1 MPRWR
6 HRIAH
11 GIRHRPDPARRR
23 ASRHRGQRRR
33 GIAAVGVVGARDGAR
48 RRDREARPGTL
59 WHDNLFS
66 TGDYTVRMTLLKGQN
81 ATAFR
86 LYENGSL
93 IATVPLEYRGTAPQS
108 AKVAVSGKKN
118 GTYVYTGELI
128 NSKGVT
134 ATSNTTVKVTKAL
147 PATPVLSMTTAT
159 ATAPS
164 S

>member
-1 MPRWR
+1 MATTASLTASVTGLKP
-6 HRIAH
+6 
-11 GIRHRPDPARRR
+11 GTTARF
-23 ASRHRGQRRR
+23 A
-33 GIAAVGVVGARDGAR
+33 ITAVNAVGESPRSEWSAPVTVPDGATAKPGR
-48 RRDREARPGTL
+48 GTL

-134 ATSNTTVKVTKAL
+134 ATSNTTVKSHQGPARHSRAL
-147 PATPVLSMTTAT
+147 A
-159 ATAPS
+159 
-164 S
+164 